1 MKLLTTAD
9 APHVV
14 AAQLWWHDDVMSA
27 AQGLRWQPDCVENHQ
42 VHPLTHAADDGAM
55 IDAKEGVAVVEA
67 VPMTAIAALVGGAV
81 SAWPVVLYS

>member
-1 MKLLTTAD
+1 MKLLTAD

-55 IDAKEGVAVVEA
+55 IDAKEEVVVEA

-81 SAWPVVLYS
+81 SAWPVALYS

>member
-1 MKLLTTAD
+1 MKLLTAD

-14 AAQLWWHDDVMSA
+14 AAQLRWHDDVMSA
-27 AQGLRWQPDCVENHQ
+27 AEGLRWQPDCVENHQ
-42 VHPLTHAADDGAM
+42 VHPLTHVADDGAM
-55 IDAKEGVAVVEA
+55 IDVKEEVVVEA